1 MYNIKNRAGRSSSTG
16 IVMRSKGSK
25 SYKVRHYNINYF
37 ARDTSIGFTA
47 NFTLVRFKNKLISLI
62 FFGSGTVSYHQTTS
76 STRLFS
82 LTRLFT
88 YAEKREIRESKNS
101 TKYDGDEGY
110 RWHRIKEGRYVINS
124 LPRNKPVSLL
134 EKTPDMGIRYVRSP
148 GTKATIIKMDTRIG
162 GSIVILPSKVK
173 KIFSIWGVGSI
184 GPVETPAHKKF
195 FNRNAGY
202 FRRKGHK
209 PLSRGVAQNPID
221 HPHGGRTKSV
231 KYPRTPWGKTT
242 KIK

>member
-1 MYNIKNRAGRSSSTG
+1 MFNLTLKKKPVLSNASRFTSFFKFYFPLKITFNPLMYNIKNRAGRSSSTG

-110 RWHRIKEGRYVINS
+110 R
-124 LPRNKPVSLL
+124 
-134 EKTPDMGIRYVRSP
+134 
-148 GTKATIIKMDTRIG
+148 
-162 GSIVILPSKVK
+162 
-173 KIFSIWGVGSI
+173 
-184 GPVETPAHKKF
+184 
-195 FNRNAGY
+195 
-202 FRRKGHK
+202 
-209 PLSRGVAQNPID
+209 
-221 HPHGGRTKSV
+221 
-231 KYPRTPWGKTT
+231 
-242 KIK
+242 